1 MAETFV
7 SIGEIPLEVDSSPT
21 TLGVNEFGEAR
32 LFQLGTASTRN
43 IGTADNEV
51 PTNLAI
57 ANDYQEKLVNGTN
70 IKTVNGFSLLGN
82 GNVTISDTVGTVT
95 SVGLTAP
102 TGFSVVGSPIT
113 ESGDIQLKFASG
125 YSLTTATEK
134 TLWNSAIQPTGS
146 TITSVNIGSANITN
160 AEISNLTRTVASH
173 FVSGEELETSTTRE
187 VVGADGGIQV
197 FSLDIDTTFTWNIS
211 SGTRITMIIRNNVVA
226 VDFGDLVWMTAV
238 PTLNEEHIIEILSV
252 NGVLYAWDK
261 GGRILPP
268 PPEPEPDPV

>member
-7 SIGEIPLEVDSSPT
+7 SIGDIPLEVSNSPT
-21 TLGVNEFGEAR
+21 TLGVNEFGEAK
-32 LFQLGTASTRN
+32 LYQLGTASTRN
-43 IGTADNEV
+43 IGVADDEV
-51 PTNLAI
+51 PTNLSI

-70 IKTVNGFSLLGN
+70 IKTINGFSLLGN

-95 SVGLTAP
+95 SVGLTVP

-113 ESGDIQLKFASG
+113 TSGNIQLNFASG
-125 YSLTTATEK
+125 YSLATTAEK

-146 TITSVNIGSANITN
+146 TITSVNIGTTNINN
-160 AEISNLTRTVASH
+160 AEVVNLTRTVESY
-173 FVSGEELETSTTRE
+173 FVSGEELETSTTEE

-197 FSLDIDTTFTWNIS
+197 FSLDIDTTFTWNIV
-211 SGTRITMIIRNNVVA
+211 SGTRITMIIQNNGFT
-226 VDFGDLVWMTAV
+226 VDFGELVWMTAV

-261 GGRILPP
+261 GGRILPSP
-268 PPEPEPDPV
+268 